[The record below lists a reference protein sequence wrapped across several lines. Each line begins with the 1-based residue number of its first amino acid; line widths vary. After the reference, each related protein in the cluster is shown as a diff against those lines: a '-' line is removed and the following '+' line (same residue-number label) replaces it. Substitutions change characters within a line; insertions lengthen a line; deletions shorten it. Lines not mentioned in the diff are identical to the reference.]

1 MIHISNKDESF
12 IYLLSFN
19 TSLEILPHA
28 IEFHLFCLGTS
39 LEILS
44 QAIGFPLLD
53 YDVKTSLQ
61 TKPP

>member
-28 IEFHLFCLGTS
+28 IEFHWFCLGTS

-61 TKPP
+61 TKPS